1 VNISDIVLVLVVGL
15 QQSIAVA
22 LAAQGELVTE
32 KSGVLNI
39 GIEGVML
46 MSAFVAAFVNWW
58 MEPSLGTWS
67 PYVGILGGVA
77 TGMVMNF
84 LLAFMS
90 TKLRVDQVIAGIGI
104 NIFAGGATVLA
115 LILSFHVFDQTP
127 PAYRI
132 APVFTIPGMPVV
144 GNISPLEV
152 FMFILPVLV
161 YFFLNKTKLGL
172 HIRATGENPKAAD
185 TAGLN
190 VTKIRIIATVLG
202 GAMIGV
208 AGAYLSVDYSPNFVR
223 GVTRGLGFIAL
234 AAVISGGW
242 KPQWALGMSI
252 LFGISQGLYIQ
263 FGGVAGYTYLL
274 SVLPYLV
281 TVAALAIAGARLR
294 SPAAL
299 GTPYKKE

>member
-1 VNISDIVLVLVVGL
+1 MNVGDIALVLVVGL

-22 LAAQGELVTE
+22 LASQGELITE
-32 KSGVLNI
+32 KSGILNI

-46 MSAFVAAFVNWW
+46 MSAFVAAFVNWRV
-58 MEPSLGTWS
+58 EGSFGAWS
-67 PYVGILGGVA
+67 PYVGILGGML

-90 TKLRVDQVIAGIGI
+90 TKLRVNQVIAGIGM
-104 NIFAGGATVLA
+104 NIFSGGATVLA
-115 LILSFHVFDQTP
+115 LILIFHVFDQTP
-127 PAYRI
+127 PAFRV

-144 GNISPLEV
+144 GNVSPLEI
-152 FMFILPVLV
+152 FMFILPVIT
-161 YFFLNKTKLGL
+161 YWFLYRTKLGL

-190 VTKIRIIATVLG
+190 VTKIRIVATVLG
-202 GAMIGV
+202 GAMIGM

-223 GVTRGLGFIAL
+223 GVTRGLGFIAM

-281 TVAALAIAGARLR
+281 TVAALTIAGARLR

-299 GTPYKKE
+299 ASPYIKE